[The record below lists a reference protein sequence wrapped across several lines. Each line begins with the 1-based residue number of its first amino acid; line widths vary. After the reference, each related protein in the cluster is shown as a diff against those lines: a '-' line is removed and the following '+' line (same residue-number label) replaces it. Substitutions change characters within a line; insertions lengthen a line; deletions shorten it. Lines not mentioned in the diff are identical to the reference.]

1 MSEMATRRLAI
12 SRPLG
17 CRMLSEMPRL
27 PEFLLLYWPPI
38 SESVTPASGALAD
51 LRASRPPTGAIAARR
66 VSGFSFHST
75 LMLSAPNDAAKRVP
89 PAEARNQEKSRMR
102 TFCRAK
108 GRPRADIAGRAEPGL
123 ETVGFATLVLS
134 VRFKTS
140 SVSSPMSGARRPG
153 CHRVSELNHLLVG

>member
-17 CRMLSEMPRL
+17 GRMLSEMPRF

-75 LMLSAPNDAAKRVP
+75 LMLSAPNAAAKRVP
-89 PAEARNQEKSRMR
+89 PAEARNQEKSRIR
-102 TFCRAK
+102 TFCSAK
-108 GRPRADIAGRAEPGL
+108 GRPRADIAGGATTGL
-123 ETVGFATLVLS
+123 QGEGFGALAS
-134 VRFKTS
+134 FVRL
-140 SVSSPMSGARRPG
+140 R
-153 CHRVSELNHLLVG
+153 N

>member
-38 SESVTPASGALAD
+38 SESETPGSGAVAD
-51 LRASRPPTGAIAARR
+51 LRASRPPTGAIAAGR

-75 LMLSAPNDAAKRVP
+75 LMLAAPNDAAKRVP

-108 GRPRADIAGRAEPGL
+108 GRPRADIAGGAPTGL
-123 ETVGFATLVLS
+123 
-134 VRFKTS
+134 
-140 SVSSPMSGARRPG
+140 GAAGSAP
-153 CHRVSELNHLLVG
+153 LAL

>member
-1 MSEMATRRLAI
+1 MSEIATRRLAI
-12 SRPLG
+12 SRPFG

-38 SESVTPASGALAD
+38 SESLTPGRGAVAD

-75 LMLSAPNDAAKRVP
+75 LMLSAPSAAAKRVP

-102 TFCRAK
+102 TFRSGN
-108 GRPRADIAGRAEPGL
+108 GRPRADNAGGPASGL
-123 ETVGFATLVLS
+123 ETAGFAPLALLA
-134 VRFKTS
+134 RFSTS
-140 SVSSPMSGARRPG
+140 SVSSPMSGARLPG